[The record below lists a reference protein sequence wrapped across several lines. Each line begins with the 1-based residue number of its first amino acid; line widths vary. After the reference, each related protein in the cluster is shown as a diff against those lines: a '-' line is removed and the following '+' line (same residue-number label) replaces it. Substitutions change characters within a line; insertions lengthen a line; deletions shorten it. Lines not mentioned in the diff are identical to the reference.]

1 MTDEAIDVPISSVPL
16 ALRAGGVVTA
26 PAARRVL
33 VLGATGRMGRQLCAA
48 FAADGYEVIAAARGS
63 AGHTAPYRF
72 VPIDVAAANQYEL
85 GELLAREGVQVVVN
99 AIAGRGGTAQAM
111 YEANVRPVENLL
123 AALRL
128 VAVDPRLVHVGTILE
143 YGSVETGTSIREN
156 TAQRPDSLYAKS
168 RLACSRLVLTA
179 IRRGEI
185 DGVVVRLAAT
195 IGPHAFL
202 ESFLGSLA
210 LTLYQMDRLAGI
222 DVTLYDARSDYVDVR
237 DAAAAIVRAADCPA
251 ADPLVNIG
259 GGIAV
264 EVRALIRCLVRAAGL
279 SPALVRERDEVGWGR
294 GCRWTSLDTSRATGL
309 LGWRP
314 RYTVGESIAAM
325 WESVDGE
332 CGRRQMDSASR

>member
-1 MTDEAIDVPISSVPL
+1 MTDDAIDVPTFSVPH
-16 ALRAGGVVTA
+16 ALRAGGVVNA
-26 PAARRVL
+26 PVARRVL

-48 FAADGYEVIAAARGS
+48 FAADGYEVIAAARES

-99 AIAGRGGTAQAM
+99 AIAGRGGTAQAV
-111 YEANVRPVENLL
+111 YKANVRPVENLL

-143 YGSVETGTSIREN
+143 YGSVETGTSIRD

-168 RLACSRLVLTA
+168 RLACSRLVLAA

-185 DGVVVRLAAT
+185 DGVVVRLAAA
-195 IGPHAFL
+195 IGPDAFL

-210 LTLYQMDRLAGI
+210 LTLYQMDRLAEI
-222 DVTLYDARSDYVDVR
+222 DVTVYDARSYYIDVR

-259 GGIAV
+259 RDIAV
-264 EVRALIRCLVRAAGL
+264 EVRALIRCLVPPAGS
-279 SPALVRERDEVGWGR
+279 SPALVRERDEARWGG
-294 GCRWTSLDTSRATGL
+294 GCRWARLDMTRATRL

-332 CGRRQMDSASR
+332 RGRRQMDSAPR

>member
-1 MTDEAIDVPISSVPL
+1 MTDEAIDAPNSSLPL
-16 ALRAGGVVTA
+16 ALRAAGVVTA

-63 AGHTAPYRF
+63 AGHSAPYRF
-72 VPIDVAAANQYEL
+72 VPIDVAANQYEL

-99 AIAGRGGTAQAM
+99 AITGRGGTAQAM

-168 RLACSRLVLTA
+168 RLACSRLVLSA

-185 DGVVVRLAAT
+185 DGVVVRLATT
-195 IGPHAFL
+195 IGPNAFL

-210 LTLYQMDRLAGI
+210 LTLHQMDRVAGI
-222 DVTLYDARSDYVDVR
+222 DVTVYDARSDYVDVR

-251 ADPLVNIG
+251 ADPLVNVG
-259 GGIAV
+259 RGVAV
-264 EVRALIRCLVRAAGL
+264 EVRTLIRCLVRAAGL
-279 SPALVRERDEVGWGR
+279 SPALVRERDEVRWGR
-294 GCRWTSLDTSRATGL
+294 GCRWTRLDISRATRL

-314 RYTVGESIAAM
+314 QYTVGESIAAM

-332 CGRRQMDSASR
+332 CAGSQLDSAAR